1 MVTAAVLF
9 ADQSEGNL
17 IIQHN
22 WAYPGD
28 FLQVHRKCPLNPQ
41 NDRDKLASGIVYER
55 SWITENLESMQKIA
69 EVEHLNH
76 IKACNYKI

>member
-9 ADQSEGNL
+9 ADQSEGNI

-55 SWITENLESMQKIA
+55 S
-69 EVEHLNH
+69 
-76 IKACNYKI
+76 